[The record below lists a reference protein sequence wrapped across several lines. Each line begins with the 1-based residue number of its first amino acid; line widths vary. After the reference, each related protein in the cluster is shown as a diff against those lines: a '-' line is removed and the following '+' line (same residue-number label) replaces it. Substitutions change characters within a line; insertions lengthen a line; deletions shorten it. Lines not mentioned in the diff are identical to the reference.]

1 MLWSLILSHQVQ
13 SIQLGVPDLTPQLR
27 QVLYKGTVDDGAVFK
42 LYQLLYSDYEIQDF
56 HY

>member
-42 LYQLLYSDYEIQDF
+42 LYQILYSDYEIQDF

>member
-13 SIQLGVPDLTPQLR
+13 GIQLGVPDLTLLLR

-42 LYQLLYSDYEIQDF
+42 FYQLLYSDYEIQDF